1 MEESPGG
8 YSGSSRT
15 EAILTKDVLRQ
26 YVDLLRE
33 ADEVRERI
41 SRTEKELQRIIDEGE
56 VTDMVRGG
64 EGGIQHFSITG
75 FPIRDFS
82 KKRTLLRNR
91 KIMLLSL
98 ESEIEETLNDVYEFI
113 TQIPS
118 SYDRRIVSLRII
130 DKMTWRQIAQALG
143 GNNTEDSVRK
153 YFERFLEKN

>member
-1 MEESPGG
+1 M
-8 YSGSSRT
+8 
-15 EAILTKDVLRQ
+15 TKDVLRQ

-33 ADEVRERI
+33 ADEVRDRI

-113 TQIPS
+113 TQIDNS
-118 SYDRRIVSLRII
+118 FDRRIVSLRII

>member
-1 MEESPGG
+1 M
-8 YSGSSRT
+8 
-15 EAILTKDVLRQ
+15 TKDILRQ

-33 ADEVRERI
+33 ADEVKERI
-41 SRTEKELQRIIDEGE
+41 ARTEKELQRIIDEGE

-113 TQIPS
+113 SKIDNS
-118 SYDRRIVSLRII
+118 FDRRIVSLRII
-130 DKMTWRQIAQALG
+130 DKLTWRQIAQCLG

>member
-1 MEESPGG
+1 M
-8 YSGSSRT
+8 T
-15 EAILTKDVLRQ
+15 NDVLRQ

-41 SRTEKELQRIIDEGE
+41 ARTEKELQRIIDEGE

-75 FPIRDFS
+75 FPMRDFS

-113 TQIPS
+113 TQIPN
-118 SYDRRIVSLRII
+118 SYDRRIVSMRVI
-130 DKMTWRQIAQALG
+130 DKMTWRQIAQAMG
-143 GNNTEDSVRK
+143 GNNSEGSVK
-153 YFERFLEKN
+153 MAFHRFLERDEE

>member
-1 MEESPGG
+1 M
-8 YSGSSRT
+8 
-15 EAILTKDVLRQ
+15 TKDILRQ

-33 ADEVRERI
+33 ADEVKERI
-41 SRTEKELQRIIDEGE
+41 ARTEKELQRIIDEGE

-118 SYDRRIVSLRII
+118 SYYRRIVSLRII

>member
-8 YSGSSRT
+8 YSGCSWQET
-15 EAILTKDVLRQ
+15 VLTKDVLRQ

-33 ADEVRERI
+33 ADEVKERI

-113 TQIPS
+113 TQIDNS
-118 SYDRRIVSLRII
+118 FDRRIVSLRII

>member
-1 MEESPGG
+1 M
-8 YSGSSRT
+8 
-15 EAILTKDVLRQ
+15 TKDVLRQ

-33 ADEVRERI
+33 ADEVRDRI

-113 TQIPS
+113 TQIQS